1 MNSKKP
7 LNQMKDWIKLNVIA
21 SFDNHEQDIFDMS
34 VSPKE
39 NATEEDLLNSIMS
52 NLEHPKDD
60 LYKLSLCWIC
70 SDDTVKK
77 HNFVRE
83 SIDKNAKYFF
93 EKGELIT

>member
-1 MNSKKP
+1 
-7 LNQMKDWIKLNVIA
+7 
-21 SFDNHEQDIFDMS
+21 MS

-39 NATEEDLLNSIMS
+39 NATEKDLLNSVIS

-77 HNFVRE
+77 YDTIKE

-93 EKGELIT
+93 EKGELIA